1 MAKVWTEKDDDYLL
15 AYYKDKSLM
24 QLADN
29 LNRSV
34 KAIQSRLRTL
44 GALNKREKKD
54 KRTYYAYPI
63 QIEKNTGF
71 VGERHQCSAV
81 LGYTEVHFDG
91 IVIKEYEHSVLVEIV
106 KETCL
111 EAFYISRNGRAVI
124 KKEELGM
131 VV

>member
-1 MAKVWTEKDDDYLL
+1 MAKAWTEKDDDYLL
-15 AYYKDKSLM
+15 AHYKDKSLM

-44 GALNKREKKD
+44 GALNKHEKKE
-54 KRTYYAYPI
+54 KKIYYAYPI

-111 EAFYISRNGRAVI
+111 EAFYISRNGKAVI

>member
-1 MAKVWTEKDDDYLL
+1 MAKVWNEKDDDYLL

-44 GALNKREKKD
+44 GALNKHEKKD
-54 KRTYYAYPI
+54 KKIYYAYPI

-71 VGERHQCSAV
+71 VGERHECSAV
-81 LGYTEVHFDG
+81 LGYTEVHFEG

>member
-1 MAKVWTEKDDDYLL
+1 MAKKWTEKEDDYLL
-15 AYYKDKSLM
+15 AYFKKKSLM
-24 QLADN
+24 QLGDN
-29 LNRSV
+29 LSRSTR
-34 KAIQSRLRTL
+34 AIEGRLRML
-44 GALNKREKKD
+44 GVLNKHEKKE
-54 KRTYYAYPI
+54 KKIYYAYPI

-71 VGERHQCSAV
+71 VGERHECSAV

>member
-1 MAKVWTEKDDDYLL
+1 MAKAWTEKDDDYLL

-44 GALNKREKKD
+44 GALNKYEKKE
-54 KRTYYAYPI
+54 KKIYYAYPI

-71 VGERHQCSAV
+71 VGERHECSAV

>member
-1 MAKVWTEKDDDYLL
+1 MAKAWTEKDDDYLL
-15 AYYKDKSLM
+15 AHYKDKSLM

-44 GALNKREKKD
+44 GALNKHEKKD
-54 KRTYYAYPI
+54 KKIYYAYPI

-71 VGERHQCSAV
+71 VGERHECSAV
-81 LGYTEVHFDG
+81 LGYTEVHFEG

>member
-44 GALNKREKKD
+44 GALNKHEKKE
-54 KRTYYAYPI
+54 KKIYYAYPI

-71 VGERHQCSAV
+71 VGERHECSAV

-124 KKEELGM
+124 KKEELGL

>member
-1 MAKVWTEKDDDYLL
+1 MAKAWTEKDDDYLL
-15 AYYKDKSLM
+15 AHYKDKSLM

-44 GALNKREKKD
+44 GALNKHEKKD
-54 KRTYYAYPI
+54 KKIYYAYPI

-124 KKEELGM
+124 KKEELGL

>member
-44 GALNKREKKD
+44 GALNKHEKKD

-111 EAFYISRNGRAVI
+111 EAFYVSRNGRAVI

>member
-15 AYYKDKSLM
+15 AYCKDKSLM
-24 QLADN
+24 QLGDN
-29 LNRSV
+29 LNRSTR
-34 KAIQSRLRTL
+34 AIEGRLRTL
-44 GALNKREKKD
+44 GVLNKHEKKE
-54 KRTYYAYPI
+54 KKIYYAYPI

-124 KKEELGM
+124 KKEELVM

>member
-1 MAKVWTEKDDDYLL
+1 MAKAWTEKDDDYLL

-44 GALNKREKKD
+44 GALNKHEKKE
-54 KRTYYAYPI
+54 KKIYYAYPI

-71 VGERHQCSAV
+71 VGERHECSAV

-111 EAFYISRNGRAVI
+111 EAFYISGNGRAVI
-124 KKEELGM
+124 KKEELGL

>member
-15 AYYKDKSLM
+15 AYYNDKSLM

-44 GALNKREKKD
+44 GALNKHEKKE
-54 KRTYYAYPI
+54 KKIYYAYPI

-71 VGERHQCSAV
+71 VGERHECSAV

>member
-44 GALNKREKKD
+44 GALNKHEKKD

-63 QIEKNTGF
+63 QIEKNIGF

-124 KKEELGM
+124 KKEELGL